1 MGYSHVTPARNSV
14 RRQVRAPSVPKPNAA
29 NCDIARR
36 TPAGRAP
43 RHGRRARALTLDP
56 QQILQPLEY
65 VTLASVS
72 KGKQGMIL
80 GSTFHVETA
89 PNVSNPQP
97 NWVEGW

>member
-1 MGYSHVTPARNSV
+1 MSSFGSTSSSCCINDVCLILLSAR
-14 RRQVRAPSVPKPNAA
+14 
-29 NCDIARR
+29 
-36 TPAGRAP
+36 
-43 RHGRRARALTLDP
+43 TLHST